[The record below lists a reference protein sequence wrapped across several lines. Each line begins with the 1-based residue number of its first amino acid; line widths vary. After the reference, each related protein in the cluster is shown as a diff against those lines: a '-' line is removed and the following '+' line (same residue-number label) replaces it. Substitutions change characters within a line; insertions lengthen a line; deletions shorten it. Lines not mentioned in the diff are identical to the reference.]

1 MRFSTRQ
8 VPVAATT
15 IAVLATMTY
24 AAVRPAGMTASAAT
38 PHRVAAS
45 HTRSLT
51 PVHFDLNW
59 LPNVEFAGLWVAQQ
73 KGWWKKAG
81 IQMSYT
87 GWSTG
92 KSPEIDVPNQGGN
105 TFGFQSGAALAIAR
119 SKGVPDVALYTDTQ
133 RSVFG
138 LTVMA
143 NSSIHTLKDLRG
155 KRVGYQSDEFYV
167 PATMLAYAGLRPTD
181 WRPVQ
186 VGFDP
191 TELTSG
197 HVDAYLT
204 FITNEPI
211 ALAMQGVKTRSFR
224 AADYGFHFYDD
235 VMFTTDSL
243 VKSNPALVRK
253 VVDVAARGFAWAHT
267 HPAAAARI
275 TVAKYFTAPKGNK
288 AKLNLEQQIR
298 ELQTFKQFSRDS
310 HGRYSGLMT
319 ASYWRDSVNILYRY
333 KQISSKPNVSQL
345 FTNRFNPNH

>member
-1 MRFSTRQ
+1 MRFVTRR
-8 VPVAATT
+8 VPAAAATVA
-15 IAVLATMTY
+15 ILAAVTY
-24 AAVRPAGMTASAAT
+24 TAVRPDGMTASAAQS
-38 PHRVAAS
+38 HRVAAS
-45 HTRSLT
+45 HARSLT

-73 KGWWKKAG
+73 KGWWKQAG

-87 GWSTG
+87 GWAPG
-92 KSPEIDVPNQGGN
+92 KSPETDVPNQGGN
-105 TFGFQSGAALAIAR
+105 TFGFQSGAALGIAR
-119 SKGVPDVALYTDTQ
+119 SKGVPDVAVYTDTQ

-143 NSSIHTLKDLRG
+143 NSHIRTLKDLRG

-167 PATMLAYAGLRPTD
+167 PATMLAAAGLRATD

-211 ALAMQGVKTRSFR
+211 SLAMQGIKTHSFY
-224 AADYGFHFYDD
+224 AANFGFHFYDD
-235 VMFTTDSL
+235 VLFTTDSL
-243 VKSNPALVRK
+243 IKSNPALVRK
-253 VVDVAARGFAWAHT
+253 VVSVAARGFAWAHT
-267 HPAAAARI
+267 HPVQAARI
-275 TVAKYFTAPKGNK
+275 TTAKYFTAPKGKK
-288 AKLNLEQQIR
+288 AALNLEQQIR
-298 ELQTFKQFSRDS
+298 ELKTFKQFSRDS
-310 HGRYSGLMT
+310 QGRYSGLMT
-319 ASYWRDSVNILYRY
+319 ASYWRDSINILYQY
-333 KQISSKPNVSQL
+333 KQITSKPNVSQM